1 MKKSATIKVVRAAVI
16 AAVYVCLTLLFYPI
30 SFSISQVRVSEALTV
45 LPLMFPEAIAG
56 LTIGCFIANLF
67 SGHILDIIF
76 GTLATFVSAVIT
88 YIIGKKIKN
97 VYLKYILGAL
107 PPVLVNAFVVPFTY
121 LAVSELK
128 EAYMFAVLSVGM
140 GQAIA
145 VYVLGTLLYFALSKI
160 SVVITAKGGASELG
174 DGKNLNDAIAQAPDT
189 AKTSG
194 VTQKSDVTQTTN
206 SHQGDD
212 KK

>member
-1 MKKSATIKVVRAAVI
+1 
-16 AAVYVCLTLLFYPI
+16 
-30 SFSISQVRVSEALTV
+30 
-45 LPLMFPEAIAG
+45 
-56 LTIGCFIANLF
+56 
-67 SGHILDIIF
+67 
-76 GTLATFVSAVIT
+76 
-88 YIIGKKIKN
+88 
-97 VYLKYILGAL
+97 
-107 PPVLVNAFVVPFTY
+107 
-121 LAVSELK
+121 
-128 EAYMFAVLSVGM
+128 MFAVLSVGM

-160 SVVITAKGGASELG
+160 SVVITAKGGAPELD
-174 DGKNLNDAIAQAPDT
+174 DGKNLNDAATQAPDA

>member
-1 MKKSATIKVVRAAVI
+1 M
-16 AAVYVCLTLLFYPI
+16 
-30 SFSISQVRVSEALTV
+30 RVSEALTV

-107 PPVLVNAFVVPFTY
+107 PPILVNAFVVPFTY

-160 SVVITAKGGASELG
+160 SVVITAKGGAPELD
-174 DGKNLNDAIAQAPDT
+174 DGKTLNDAATQAPDA

>member
-1 MKKSATIKVVRAAVI
+1 M
-16 AAVYVCLTLLFYPI
+16 
-30 SFSISQVRVSEALTV
+30 TV

-160 SVVITAKGGASELG
+160 SVVITAKGGAPELD
-174 DGKNLNDAIAQAPDT
+174 DGKNLNDAIAQAPDA